1 MGATSAHITKVFR
14 LLHSLSLSCGRVPL
28 IAALGFIVCW
38 QWASPVRPSPALPAE
53 VAGLEESFSDATLI
67 DGVLAKRAPEL
78 GLILRQQLG
87 RAIAEEAQQA
97 GYDPLL
103 ILAIID
109 VESSFE
115 ESAVSPKG
123 ARGLMQ
129 IQPSTLAFLLRKQGI
144 RLTAEE
150 VEADP
155 ALRVRLGVRY
165 LRSLHRR
172 FGNLDRALM
181 AYNAGPLR
189 IRHAL
194 REKEAS
200 FYRRYPR
207 LVRSRFRKF
216 REGEGTEG
224 DWALAQRTGS
234 PISIR

>member
-1 MGATSAHITKVFR
+1 MSATSTHITKVFR
-14 LLHSLSLSCGRVPL
+14 FLHSLSLSCGRVPL
-28 IAALGFIVCW
+28 IAALCLILCW
-38 QWASPVRPSPALPAE
+38 QWGSARRPSPVPLPDT
-53 VAGLEESFSDATLI
+53 AGSEQDSSDAALI
-67 DGVLAKRAPEL
+67 DGVLSKRAPEL

-87 RAIAEEAQQA
+87 RAIAEEAHQA

-103 ILAIID
+103 ILAIIA

-115 ESAVSPKG
+115 ESAVSSKG

-129 IQPSTLAFLLRKQGI
+129 IQPSTLAFLLQKQGI

-172 FGNLDRALM
+172 FGDLDRALM

-194 REKEAS
+194 REKEAY

-207 LVRSRFRKF
+207 LVRSRFRRF

-224 DWALAQRTGS
+224 DWALAQRDRTAH
-234 PISIR
+234 P